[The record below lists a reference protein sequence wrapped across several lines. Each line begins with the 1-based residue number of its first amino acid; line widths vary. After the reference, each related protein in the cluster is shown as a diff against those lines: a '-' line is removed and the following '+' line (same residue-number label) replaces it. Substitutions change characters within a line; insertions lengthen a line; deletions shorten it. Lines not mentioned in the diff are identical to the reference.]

1 MSQVF
6 SIFTALHRPTIR
18 RMNRVAYGACTIA
31 VVLYLV
37 LAYAGLSEYGRELQ
51 EDILSNLGHRTVVTG
66 MIQLLM
72 AVNIGLCFPMN
83 VYPSR
88 FTIEMLL
95 FSESK
100 PSAFRGNLISAIFV
114 LSAALIA
121 ITLPKITT
129 VFSIIGSTSAVL
141 VSFVLP
147 AAFYIH
153 INTGSIIHLTKEPL
167 ASILLIGSVIF
178 GVFATLS
185 SILSTLYPELIESR

>member
-100 PSAFRGNLISAIFV
+100 PSAFRGWLQ
-114 LSAALIA
+114 
-121 ITLPKITT
+121 
-129 VFSIIGSTSAVL
+129 
-141 VSFVLP
+141 
-147 AAFYIH
+147 
-153 INTGSIIHLTKEPL
+153 
-167 ASILLIGSVIF
+167 VID
-178 GVFATLS
+178 AH
-185 SILSTLYPELIESR
+185 